1 MSKNYQQPLVAIVGR
16 PNVGKSTF
24 FNRLI
29 GRRQAIESEIPR
41 TTRDRLYSEV
51 NWCGKDFILIDTAGL
66 LEKDKK
72 DDLVAITRS
81 SVQIAIEEADIIIF
95 LIDAKS
101 GTAAYDREIAKKLHK
116 TKKPVFLI
124 ANKADNSKREIIT
137 REMLSLGFG
146 KPNFVSAISGRRVA
160 DFLDKLTLNLRFNK
174 SETPDK
180 YINVAIIGRPN
191 VGKSTL
197 LNTLVGKEKVIVSES
212 PGTTRDA
219 IDAIINFAGQKIRIV
234 DTAGIRRRGKIDQGV
249 EKISTIR
256 ALKII
261 RNCSVGIILIDGTQ
275 GITNQDAHLAGFT
288 KEQGKSIIL
297 AVNKIDNWPEDL
309 KKEKITKTISDLQNK
324 LAFLPFAP
332 VIFISAKE
340 NINTK
345 VLLKKII
352 EVYST
357 RFILIPES
365 GQKILISRI
374 RDGNQQLSEILK
386 FWQEK
391 INPPV
396 FKITVKN
403 KKRFHFSHLRYLE
416 NCVRDYYPFLG
427 TPIFIDLVSP
437 RN

>member
-1 MSKNYQQPLVAIVGR
+1 MIKKIQQPIVAIVGR

-24 FNRLI
+24 FNRI
-29 GRRQAIESEIPR
+29 CGKRTAIESEIPR

-146 KPNFVSAISGRRVA
+146 EPNFVSAISGRHVA
-160 DFLDKLTLNLRFNK
+160 DFLDKLTLTLGFNK

-365 GQKILISRI
+365 EQKILISRI

>member
-275 GITNQDAHLAGFT
+275 GVTNQDAHLAGFT

-365 GQKILISRI
+365 EQKILISRI

-427 TPIFIDLVSP
+427 TPIFIDFVNP